1 MKKRKYG
8 RSSSPQENLI
18 WFFEKLIPS

>member
-8 RSSSPQENLI
+8 CPSSPQENLI

>member
-8 RSSSPQENLI
+8 CSSSPQENLI
-18 WFFEKLIPS
+18 WFFKKLIPS

>member
-8 RSSSPQENLI
+8 CSSSPQENLI
-18 WFFEKLIPS
+18 WFFEKLIPI

>member
-8 RSSSPQENLI
+8 CSSSPQENLI
-18 WFFEKLIPS
+18 WFFEKLARY

>member
-8 RSSSPQENLI
+8 CSSSPQENLI

>member
-8 RSSSPQENLI
+8 SASSPQENLI
-18 WFFEKLIPS
+18 WFFKINN